1 VRPLTD
7 FFYILNMKI
16 YLFTVRYR
24 QTFDNDWQFKNVVI
38 SDSANLKSALY
49 ELRKQFSDG
58 TKFIIDNT
66 YSEEDK
72 L

>member
-1 VRPLTD
+1 
-7 FFYILNMKI
+7 MKI

-38 SDSANLKSALY
+38 PDSANLKSALY
-49 ELRKQFSDG
+49 KLRKQFRDG